1 MEPAPKVPAGTDIFA
16 LQQKLKTLT
25 HPKKQMDAILECKDT
40 LRVVRSLPAQDL
52 FALVQQTGISDS
64 LELLALLHPKQV
76 QRFLDMDAWRRDRL
90 DPAALGKWLSALFA
104 ANQPTAVR
112 QMRDLDIELLSL
124 MFKLHTKVYDLVKEE
139 QAPEEE
145 LKLHSVTPDQHFLIC
160 YLIRDDNEALVHA
173 LKATIEGFYQRDLAF
188 VLRLIEAIRWE
199 LPSALEEEAY
209 RWRTSRLAD
218 LGFASDEEIY
228 ALFSYV
234 DPDKALATS
243 IKPRGETDTKEEDL
257 GRTSSKVLSESFLL
271 PSDFSGNHIF
281 QKAITALSENDQV
294 RVSHELLMLTNRV
307 HGGLGGDLG
316 DIDSLTASAKVA
328 VDTVSIALTYLSKG
342 NETQLHVPLLL
353 ANLPRLFQIGFS
365 LPLRVSR
372 TLKKKIQVT
381 ENGLAGR
388 GLLRLD
394 PPLRETIAGMLQKRP
409 QLYVGLLDARATA
422 FRFFESL
429 QEIAQVTAAVNEATF
444 RAFLMGP
451 KGLKFDDACLEKH
464 GEDDI
469 SIQPGHSALLS
480 NYLGRILLD
489 QDSKEHYPFSLDD
502 LNALKER
509 MLLKEEKRAFSTQDK
524 EKAEQALLEA
534 IAHMPEAFNSPE
546 NQNRVVNYC
555 RIALGALEDELSRIN
570 STSID
575 LRYIQNIWHEKV
587 SED

>member
-1 MEPAPKVPAGTDIFA
+1 MASASPSPAGTDIFA
-16 LQQKLKTLT
+16 LQQKLKTIS

-52 FALVQQTGISDS
+52 FALVQQTGITDS
-64 LELLALLHPKQV
+64 LELLGLLHPKQV

-104 ANQPTAVR
+104 ANAPTAVR

-139 QAPEEE
+139 EAPEEE

-209 RWRTSRLAD
+209 RWRSSRLAD
-218 LGFASDEEIY
+218 LGFASDEEVY

-234 DPDKALATS
+234 DPDKALHSS
-243 IKPRGETDTKEEDL
+243 IKPRTEHTGPVVEEDQ

-271 PSDFSGNHIF
+271 PSDFSGNQIF
-281 QKAITALSENDQV
+281 QQAMTALSEAEQV

-316 DIDSLTASAKVA
+316 DIDSLTSSAKIA
-328 VDTVSIALTYLSKG
+328 VDTVSIALAYLSQG
-342 NETQLHVPLLL
+342 NESKLHTPLLL

-372 TLKKKIQVT
+372 TLKKKIPIVD
-381 ENGLAGR
+381 NGLAGR

-394 PPLRETIAGMLQKRP
+394 PPLRETVAGILQKRP
-409 QLYVGLLDARATA
+409 QLYVGLLDPRATA

-429 QEIAQVTAAVNEATF
+429 QEVAQLTAAINEATF
-444 RAFLMGP
+444 RAFLLGP
-451 KGLKFDDACLEKH
+451 KGLGYDDDCLEKQ

-469 SIQPGHSALLS
+469 SDQPSHSALLS
-480 NYLGRILLD
+480 HFIGR
-489 QDSKEHYPFSLDD
+489 
-502 LNALKER
+502 
-509 MLLKEEKRAFSTQDK
+509 
-524 EKAEQALLEA
+524 ALLEQQESE
-534 IAHMPEAFNSPE
+534 PT
-546 NQNRVVNYC
+546 
-555 RIALGALEDELSRIN
+555 L
-570 STSID
+570 STSKI
-575 LRYIQNIWHEKV
+575 
-587 SED
+587 